1 MNIESQRC
9 LSTSVARNVICSV
22 AFAWLL
28 GISAVTVKA
37 DPQHTSEPEV
47 ARATVSFKDLD
58 LTTTLGISQARKR
71 MVVAAQR
78 LCRRFSDSLKA
89 SNSATSTAC
98 YREALADATRRF
110 DAILAAASVEGTHV
124 ARSTQ

>member
-1 MNIESQRC
+1 MKIESQRC
-9 LSTSVARNVICSV
+9 ISASVARNMICSV

-47 ARATVSFKDLD
+47 VRATVSFTDLD
-58 LTTTLGISQARKR
+58 LTTTLGISQAHKR

-78 LCRRFSDSLKA
+78 LCHRFSDSLKA

-110 DAILAAASVEGTHV
+110 DAILAAASAEGTHV

>member
-1 MNIESQRC
+1 MKIESQRC
-9 LSTSVARNVICSV
+9 ISASVARNMICSV

-47 ARATVSFKDLD
+47 VRATVSFTDLD

-78 LCRRFSDSLKA
+78 LCHRFSDSLKA

-110 DAILAAASVEGTHV
+110 DAILAAASAEGTHV

>member
-1 MNIESQRC
+1 MTIESQRR
-9 LSTSVARNVICSV
+9 LSASVARNMICSV

-28 GISAVTVKA
+28 GIAAVTVKA

-47 ARATVSFKDLD
+47 VRATVSFTDLD

-78 LCRRFSDSLKA
+78 LCHRFSDSLKA
-89 SNSATSTAC
+89 SNGATSTAC
-98 YREALADATRRF
+98 YRETLADAVQRF
-110 DAILAAASVEGTHV
+110 DAMLAAASDKGTHV

>member
-1 MNIESQRC
+1 MKIESQRC
-9 LSTSVARNVICSV
+9 ISASVARNMICSV

-37 DPQHTSEPEV
+37 DPQHTREADV
-47 ARATVSFKDLD
+47 ARMTVSFADLD
-58 LTTTLGISQARKR
+58 LTTALGVSNARKR
-71 MVVAAQR
+71 LVVAAQR
-78 LCRRFSDSLKA
+78 LCHRFSDSLKA

-110 DAILAAASVEGTHV
+110 DALLAAASAEGTHV